1 MSEDDE
7 HQLHQEHDDQPG
19 EDRLD
24 WGELGRVAP
33 RVQSGRLR
41 PCRDLGPG
49 GSLAQDARRARRLR
63 QPERWCGAPVVRTL
77 LGAGGVVAAVALVA
91 LMAGV
96 TTWLAVSLFVLSL
109 PPLVAGAHRAYRRPA
124 SEARLLARARTE
136 RCIAVELDGLAVSGW
151 VLLHDRV
158 LPGGEHRVAHIAVGP
173 PGVFIVAPIPDTGPL
188 RIVGAVEDEIDNRE
202 LYAGPLHLGVWLNTR
217 RWELEQ
223 LEPAIA
229 AGMEDVVWTG
239 PTAGVAVLVPAPQ
252 WWRFSGASTDVP
264 EIPYEWNGVEFRPL
278 GVLLDTLTELPST
291 LDRPAVAALAAVVEG
306 LCPPAG
312 RVDEPQDSPTSN
324 SVG

>member
-7 HQLHQEHDDQPG
+7 HRLHQEHDDQPG

-33 RVQSGRLR
+33 RVQSGRPR
-41 PCRDLGPG
+41 PRRDLGPG
-49 GSLAQDARRARRLR
+49 GSLAWDARRARRLR
-63 QPERWCGAPVVRTL
+63 QPQRWHGAPVVRTL
-77 LGAGGVVAAVALVA
+77 LGAGAMAAATALSA

-96 TTWLAVSLFVLSL
+96 VWLAVPLFVLSL
-109 PPLVAGAHRAYRRPA
+109 PPLVAGAHRACRRPA
-124 SEARLLARARTE
+124 SEARLLARARAE
-136 RCIAVELDGLAVSGW
+136 RCIAAELDGLAASGW

-158 LPGGEHRVAHIAVGP
+158 LPGGEHRVAHIAVGSS
-173 PGVFIVAPIPDTGPL
+173 GVFIVAPIPDTGPL
-188 RIVGAVEDEIDNRE
+188 RIAGAVEEGIDNRE
-202 LYAGPLHLGVWLNTR
+202 LYAGPLHLGVWLTTR

-239 PTAGVAVLVPAPQ
+239 PTAGVAVLVPTVP
-252 WWRFSGASTDVP
+252 WWRLRGASTEVP
-264 EIPYEWNGVEFRPL
+264 EMPYEWNGIEFRPL
-278 GVLLDTLTELPST
+278 GVLLDTLTGLPST

-312 RVDEPQDSPTSN
+312 RVDEPQDSPRSN
-324 SVG
+324 SAG